1 MGPDYQAWYGKVIG
15 LQRQGL
21 SYHQSLCGT
30 NSDTS
35 LVTWGGIFPIVGL
48 RCTPVKGI
56 RKVSQGKGWAW
67 VDWKPFNDEGTTYDV
82 RVWQYSVAAPG
93 DTAVLWD
100 TLFTTTDT
108 AQLFEGLALG
118 GNYTVRLRKS
128 CRYATPGYDTTVYSP
143 WSEPLHFQIDTYD
156 WEGVDEL
163 PQQDFG
169 LLPNPAHGTVTLAL
183 RQRTAQGG
191 HVEVADALGRTL
203 LRQPL
208 PPDTDALT
216 LDIARLPAGTYLVKL
231 LTPQGLTVR
240 RLMVR

>member
-1 MGPDYQAWYGKVIG
+1 MGPDFQAWYGKVIG
-15 LQRQGL
+15 LQRQGK
-21 SYHQSLCGT
+21 YHRSLCGT

-67 VDWKPFNDEGTTYDV
+67 VDWKPFDDEGTTYDV
-82 RVWQYSVAAPG
+82 RAWQYSVAAPG

-169 LLPNPAHGTVTLAL
+169 LLPNPAHGTFSVATGCLPATLAL
-183 RQRTAQGG
+183 YDPQGRTVYTTTLRAQRTDIGIADLPHGVY
-191 HVEVADALGRTL
+191 HVSLTAADGRTS
-203 LRQPL
+203 
-208 PPDTDALT
+208 T
-216 LDIARLPAGTYLVKL
+216 
-231 LTPQGLTVR
+231 R
-240 RLMVR
+240 RLVIE